1 MGKVIIEFDSVE
13 EQDDIRDALD
23 GYKWRMVA
31 WELDQF
37 LRSEIKYNEK
47 LSSIE
52 YEFAE
57 KTREELRNI
66 INEFNLNLE
75 Q

>member
-1 MGKVIIEFDSVE
+1 MGKVILEFDSVE

-31 WELDQF
+31 WELDRF

-47 LSSIE
+47 LSSSE

-57 KTREELRNI
+57 KIREELRNI

>member
-1 MGKVIIEFDSVE
+1 MGKVTIQFDTIE
-13 EQDDIRDALD
+13 EQEDIRDALD

-37 LRSEIKYNEK
+37 LRSEMKYNEK
-47 LSSIE
+47 LSNLE

-57 KTREELRNI
+57 KTREELRER
-66 INEFNLNLE
+66 INSYNLSLE
-75 Q
+75 

>member
-1 MGKVIIEFDSVE
+1 MGKVTIQFDTIE
-13 EQDDIRDALD
+13 EQEDIRDALD

-37 LRSEIKYNEK
+37 LRSEMKYNEK
-47 LSSIE
+47 LSNLE

-57 KTREELRNI
+57 KTREQIREILKDYS
-66 INEFNLNLE
+66 LNLD
-75 Q
+75 